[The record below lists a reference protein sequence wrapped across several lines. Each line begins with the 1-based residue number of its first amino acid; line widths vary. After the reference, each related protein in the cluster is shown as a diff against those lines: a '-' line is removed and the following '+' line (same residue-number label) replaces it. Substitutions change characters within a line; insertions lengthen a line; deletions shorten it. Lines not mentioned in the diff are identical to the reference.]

1 MNKMNTIP
9 VRRYKRLAYPTKLE
23 ILARP
28 ELLQKRVPQA
38 WQGRPEMAGAVALFM
53 AVNTAGLNN
62 QANAGEAS
70 KAGALVAPIFEHGK
84 GGGAT
89 GCMVMSPPVFLSEE
103 EALQVI
109 SEELAKHDV
118 ELTVTN
124 RAIPGAKI
132 PRRYQVM
139 ETQLWGVRAPDWLLK
154 WNKQNQMIPS
164 SAFKRV
170 QRNVVDRE
178 NGVPL
183 MADGS
188 DPERNVAVEYV
199 SEKDERDLG
208 WSRGSKKGFPV
219 LSSVRSHNLKGI
231 SESVVEE
238 VEKRGKQQVHF
249 GTFYDPCVPLDFGK
263 TTAQAEA
270 MQKASKEDQR
280 IARRKHYK
288 AIRDAAKAESR
299 RLLRQQ
305 VLDFVNWLKGQ
316 GVI

>member
-9 VRRYKRLAYPTKLE
+9 VRRYKRPAYPTKLE

-118 ELTVTN
+118 ELTETN

-154 WNKQNQMIPS
+154 WNKQNQIIPS
-164 SAFKRV
+164 SAFKMV
-170 QRNVVDRE
+170 LRNVVDHKK
-178 NGVPL
+178 GVPL
-183 MADGS
+183 LADGC
-188 DPERNVAVEYV
+188 DPNRSIAVEYV
-199 SEKDERDLG
+199 SQEDHRDVR
-208 WSRGSKKGFPV
+208 SPV
-219 LSSVRSHNLKGI
+219 LSTVTSYDFKGI

-238 VEKRGKQQVHF
+238 VEKHGKQQVHF

-270 MQKASKEDQR
+270 MQKASKEEQR
-280 IARRKHYK
+280 IARRKHYE